1 MSASSD
7 RRVSTR
13 RAQRGVTL
21 VELTVSIA
29 VLAVGLVGT
38 LQVIRAV
45 GGASADPMVRQQVA
59 ALADAYLNEILLKEF
74 YDPDLGA
81 AGGVCP
87 TPEGARSLYDNV
99 CDYDGLDDLGARDTT
114 GTAIASLAAYR
125 VRVEV
130 DPNDTLGGLSGP
142 ANLLRVDVRVSV
154 GANVDVTASGYR
166 TGP

>member
-1 MSASSD
+1 MSGSSEHA
-7 RRVSTR
+7 RAVSKP
-13 RAQRGVTL
+13 QQGVTL
-21 VELTVSIA
+21 VELVVSIA

-59 ALADAYLNEILLKEF
+59 ALTDAYLNEILLKEF

-87 TPEGARSLYDNV
+87 TPEASRALYDNV
-99 CDYDGLDDLGARDTT
+99 CDYDGLDDQGARDTT

-130 DPNDTLGGLSGP
+130 DPNDTLGGVSGP